1 MRLFVGEGE
10 DLGIRPEQL
19 IRRLGGEAE
28 FTRKHQSGSR
38 TLAAFE
44 QSEYIDDWRE
54 LMRLYLV
61 RRTRSFIME
70 NYTETAISRR
80 NERFLSFPDGNRSY
94 FPTRIPKTVKFTIDD
109 QNPNDPYAQLYSP
122 YVVNI
127 ISNLKLPRYGLANY
141 IDGTPSQPPTSGEKQ
156 QLENLSRGGKRLIG
170 FSRTNLFKRLE
181 SSGHV
186 FIQSVERHILR
197 NYIYLHAIE
206 HDKPLPI
213 GSQNARDARFAPL

>member
-1 MRLFVGEGE
+1 MKPRLV
-10 DLGIRPEQL
+10 
-19 IRRLGGEAE
+19 
-28 FTRKHQSGSR
+28 RKHQSGPR

-44 QSEYIDDWRE
+44 HSEYIDDWRE

-61 RRTRSFIME
+61 RRTRSFIMA
-70 NYTETAISRR
+70 NYAETESKTGRK
-80 NERFLSFPDGNRSY
+80 FLSFPDGTRSY

-109 QNPNDPYAQLYSP
+109 ENPNDPYAQLYSP
-122 YVVNI
+122 YVVDT

-141 IDGTPSQPPTSGEKQ
+141 IDKESSKPTPAEQR

-181 SSGHV
+181 SSGQV

-197 NYIYLHAIE
+197 NHIFFYAIE
-206 HDKPLPI
+206 NDKPLADRI
-213 GSQNARDARFAPL
+213 AKRRDARFASL